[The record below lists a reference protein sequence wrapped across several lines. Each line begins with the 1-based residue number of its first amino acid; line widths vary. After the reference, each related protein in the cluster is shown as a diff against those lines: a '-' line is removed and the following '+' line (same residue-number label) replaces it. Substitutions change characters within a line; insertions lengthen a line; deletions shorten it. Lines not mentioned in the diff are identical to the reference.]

1 MTNDLRLHLALDAA
15 AAFRRQG
22 KGGGPNTVRLALL
35 AELAGVNWISYD
47 LRGRHREDAE
57 RDVRL
62 LRACIE
68 GRLNVAMAP
77 GPELLEV
84 AFSIRPDRMTLVPE
98 RRDGG
103 AALAGLDARLLKDA
117 LRKQILHLR
126 DADIEV
132 AVQIEPDLEQVK
144 ALHRSEAQVAVL
156 NAGAW
161 MQATTEADRGGERRR
176 LVDATDLA
184 ARLKMGVAIT
194 GGLDLA
200 AVEDIASL
208 ANLSELHVGHA
219 CLARAMALGIERAV
233 SDFRAALR
241 RGRTSR
247 G

>member
-1 MTNDLRLHLALDAA
+1 MTNDLRLHLALEAA

-22 KGGGPNTVRLALL
+22 MGGGPNTVRLALL
-35 AELAGVNWISYD
+35 AELAGVDWIGYD
-47 LRGRHREDAE
+47 LRGPDREDAE

-77 GPELLEV
+77 GPEVLEV
-84 AFSIRPDRMTLVPE
+84 AFNVRPDRVTLVPE
-98 RRDGG
+98 RREGG
-103 AALAGLDARLLKDA
+103 AKLAGLDARLLKDA

-126 DADIEV
+126 EADIEV
-132 AVQIEPDLEQVK
+132 GVQIEPDLEQVK

-156 NAGAW
+156 YTGAW
-161 MQATTEADRGGERRR
+161 VRASTEADRGAERRR

-184 ARLKMGVAIT
+184 ARLKMRVAMI

-200 AVEDIASL
+200 SVEALASS

-219 CLARAMALGIERAV
+219 CLARGLALGVERAV
-233 SDFRAALR
+233 SDFQAALR
-241 RGRTSR
+241 RGRASQ